1 MQFGKEEVKL
11 SLFKDDTYLYIESPK
26 GFTKK
31 KKNLELINELR
42 NVTRYKIKIQKF
54 VAILYVNKKLSER
67 EIKKTIQLEL
77 H

>member
-31 KKNLELINELR
+31 KKLRINKWIKECD
-42 NVTRYKIKIQKF
+42 KIQDQ
-54 VAILYVNKKLSER
+54 NT
-67 EIKKTIQLEL
+67 EICSNSIC
-77 H
+77 

>member
-26 GFTKK
+26 GFTK